1 MAALKACG
9 SGDASKMNQA
19 SQGARQQHQT
29 DHPKRS
35 RRRNWTRVGCKNS
48 PERFLWRDSRV
59 QEEIEPELAV
69 KTAPKDYF
77 INLTRGESY
86 FSFHPCWNLKCP
98 SLDSNV
104 TRCLSRGVVSNLTAT
119 ATLRVREDIIRQL
132 NMASQGGNI
141 EECCLNKPKVQTCL
155 PAFGDCSGIGRHVF
169 MTLSYLLIYK
179 ESKLSKA
186 TFSCS
191 RQSLGTLCRIAT
203 PGLRANELMC
213 FPPKLILP

>member
-1 MAALKACG
+1 LSYKLVIWSSWPHLKRVA
-9 SGDASKMNQA
+9 QVTLP
-19 SQGARQQHQT
+19 RWI
-29 DHPKRS
+29 KRHEELVNNIKQII
-35 RRRNWTRVGCKNS
+35 RNDLGVK
-48 PERFLWRDSRV
+48 V
-59 QEEIEPELAV
+59 EPQLFN
-69 KTAPKDYF
+69 DYF